1 MSNTQSSFGFK
12 HVGYLSGSAVDYQL
26 ATRLIQST
34 NTTAI
39 YFGDP
44 VVKVATTQYIAQA
57 SNNTTVLEGI
67 FQGCWFIPSTGG
79 VPTWSPYFPGSTG
92 SDATAYINNAPGA
105 LFMAAATNTNIPSTA
120 IGENIG
126 FSIGTGSTFG
136 GGFSGA
142 TLDQSTIST
151 TNTLPFQ
158 IVALFGS
165 TNATGD
171 INTGNFGGVGN
182 GADTTSAYNWVIVT
196 FNNQRFKQLT
206 GTA

>member
-1 MSNTQSSFGFK
+1 MSNTQSAFGFK
-12 HVGYLSGSAVDYQL
+12 HVGFLPGSSPDYQL
-26 ATRLIQST
+26 STGLIQSS

-39 YFGDP
+39 FFGDP
-44 VVKVATTQYIAQA
+44 VQKVANSQYVAQA
-57 SNNTTVLEGI
+57 SSTTAPVVGI
-67 FQGCWFIPSTGG
+67 FQGCMLIPSTGG
-79 VPTWSPYFPGSTG
+79 APTWSPYYPGAAG
-92 SDATAYINNAPGA
+92 ADATAYVLSSPGA
-105 LFMAAATNTNIPSTA
+105 LFMAAATNTNIPTTA

-126 FSIGTGSTFG
+126 FAIGTGSTFG

-142 TLDQSTIST
+142 TLDQTTIST

-182 GADTTSAYNWVIVT
+182 GSDTTSAFNWVIVA

-206 GTA
+206 GVA